1 MPIIFATALISFPQL
16 IMSIFWFS
24 TEEGSAYMWYSEW
37 LGPGSWIYSLL
48 VAVLIL
54 FFSYFYSQISFN
66 PEDVSR
72 QIQQNGGFIPGYR
85 AGKPTADYLKK
96 VSNRI
101 TLWGAIFLALVALIP
116 TYIFTL
122 IGNAGSLINA
132 FSATG
137 LLIVVSTALEIDKQL
152 EAQLLMRN
160 YKGFLK

>member
-1 MPIIFATALISFPQL
+1 
-16 IMSIFWFS
+16 
-24 TEEGSAYMWYSEW
+24 

>member
-1 MPIIFATALISFPQL
+1 Y
-16 IMSIFWFS
+16 S
-24 TEEGSAYMWYSEW
+24 TYLGS
-37 LGPGSWIYSLL
+37 GSWIYSLL

-101 TLWGAIFLALVALIP
+101 TLWGAIFLALIALIP

-122 IGNAGSLINA
+122 LNTGSLVNA

-137 LLIVVSTALEIDKQL
+137 LLIVVSTALEVQKQL
-152 EAQLLMRN
+152 ESQLLMRN

>member
-1 MPIIFATALISFPQL
+1 
-16 IMSIFWFS
+16 
-24 TEEGSAYMWYSEW
+24 MWYSNNLGAGTW
-37 LGPGSWIYSLL
+37 LYSLL

-101 TLWGAIFLALVALIP
+101 TLWGAIFLALIALIP

-122 IGNAGSLINA
+122 LNTGSLVNA

-137 LLIVVSTALEIDKQL
+137 LLIVVSTALEVQKQL
-152 EAQLLMRN
+152 ESQLLMRN

>member
-1 MPIIFATALISFPQL
+1 
-16 IMSIFWFS
+16 
-24 TEEGSAYMWYSEW
+24 MWYSKW
-37 LGPGSWIYSLL
+37 WGPGSWVYSLL

-101 TLWGAIFLALVALIP
+101 TLWGAIFLALIALIP

-137 LLIVVSTALEIDKQL
+137 LLIVVSTALELDKQL

>member
-1 MPIIFATALISFPQL
+1 
-16 IMSIFWFS
+16 
-24 TEEGSAYMWYSEW
+24 MWYSKW
-37 LGPGSWIYSLL
+37 LGPGSWVYSLL

-101 TLWGAIFLALVALIP
+101 TLWGAIFLALIALIP

-137 LLIVVSTALEIDKQL
+137 LLIVVSTALELDKQL

>member
-1 MPIIFATALISFPQL
+1 
-16 IMSIFWFS
+16 
-24 TEEGSAYMWYSEW
+24 MWYANNLGAGTW
-37 LGPGSWIYSLL
+37 LYTLL

-101 TLWGAIFLALVALIP
+101 TLWGAIFLALIALIP

>member
-1 MPIIFATALISFPQL
+1 
-16 IMSIFWFS
+16 MSIFWFS

-101 TLWGAIFLALVALIP
+101 TLWGAIFLALIALIP

-137 LLIVVSTALEIDKQL
+137 LLIVVSTALELDKQL